1 MWTCMGVRHLANTLE
16 PSMCGGDAACCKITL
31 TTYYLNSFHIVCLHA
46 DCEDIKGGLVQ
57 THCRYILYVKPGDPT
72 VMSAIY

>member
-1 MWTCMGVRHLANTLE
+1 MGVRHLANTLE

-57 THCRYILYVKPGDPT
+57 THFVD
-72 VMSAIY
+72 IYCTLNQVIPQ